1 MRAVDQA
8 RRQPSTGQS
17 ARQMKS
23 ASATYD
29 QRLADDVRPGHLN
42 EDSQLASADSEQRSG
57 SKLRAVSSGDLITDQ
72 RTAARTKQ
80 GSRSSLKFGQKDSL
94 GYARRMELND
104 RSELEVVDEN
114 QPREST
120 EPRFLRSRIF
130 RVQSGRQ
137 NAGPDVNSGT
147 SSSEFQGLF
156 HNKISR
162 RIFSARKEEE
172 PSAQDENKAQVV
184 NIGHLTAS

>member
-1 MRAVDQA
+1 M
-8 RRQPSTGQS
+8 
-17 ARQMKS
+17 
-23 ASATYD
+23 
-29 QRLADDVRPGHLN
+29 
-42 EDSQLASADSEQRSG
+42 
-57 SKLRAVSSGDLITDQ
+57 TDQ

-114 QPREST
+114 QPRESA

-156 HNKISR
+156 HKKISR